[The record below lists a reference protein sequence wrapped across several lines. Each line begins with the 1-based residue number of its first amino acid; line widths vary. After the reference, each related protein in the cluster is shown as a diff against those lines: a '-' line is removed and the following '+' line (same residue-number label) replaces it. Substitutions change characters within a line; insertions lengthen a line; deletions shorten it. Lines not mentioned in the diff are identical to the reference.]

1 MTAMDWSSALLALA
15 CSLPVAALGAVVL
28 LRLRQR
34 SLATSVLVL
43 TLVPMLSVLA
53 GVVVTSGF
61 MFTAELRT
69 TAVVWVTVSLV
80 SLPTALVLGRSL
92 ARQSVWEREARERER
107 AAEHSRRQLVAWI
120 SHDLRTPLAGI
131 LAMTEAL
138 EDGVVSDPGDVTD
151 YIGRI
156 RHESLRLSALID
168 DLFAM
173 SRIHA
178 GAYATER
185 RPVSL
190 AMVAQEAAASS
201 APSAQAT
208 GVSIR
213 VDAAADPSAVVL
225 GNDAELLRV
234 AGNLV
239 GNAVR
244 HTAAGSTVTIRT
256 GTDRGDAW
264 LRVEDA
270 CGGIAEDEIGSVFDL
285 AYRGSAAREPSGLA
299 SAPARAGLG
308 LTIARG
314 LVEAHGGRVHAVNH
328 GPGCRFEVRL
338 PAAGG

>member
-1 MTAMDWSSALLALA
+1 MTSMDWHSVLLALA
-15 CSLPVAALGAVVL
+15 CSVPVAALGAVVL
-28 LRLRQR
+28 LRLRHR
-34 SLATSVLVL
+34 SLVTSVVVL
-43 TLVPMLSVLA
+43 TLVPMLSILA
-53 GVVVTSGF
+53 GVIVTSGF

-80 SLPTALVLGRSL
+80 SLPTALLLGRSL

-107 AAEHSRRQLVAWI
+107 AAERSRRQLVAWI

-138 EDGVVSDPGDVTD
+138 EDGVVSDAGDVKD

-156 RHESLRLSALID
+156 RHESLRLSSLID

-178 GAYATER
+178 GAYATQR
-185 RPVSL
+185 CPVSL
-190 AMVAQEAAASS
+190 HDVAGEAAAGT
-201 APSAQAT
+201 APSAEAA
-208 GVSIR
+208 GVS
-213 VDAAADPSAVVL
+213 VQVHPAADAGRLVR

-234 AGNLV
+234 VRNLL

-244 HTAAGSTVTIRT
+244 HSADGSTVRLST
-256 GTDRGDAW
+256 GGDGAYAW
-264 LRVEDA
+264 LRVDDA
-270 CGGIAEDEIGSVFDL
+270 CGGIPRDDIEHVFDL
-285 AYRGSAAREPSGLA
+285 AFRGTAARERGGA
-299 SAPARAGLG
+299 ATEAARAGLG

-314 LVEAHGGRVHAVNH
+314 LVEAHGGRVSVVNH

-338 PAAGG
+338 PAVSD

>member
-1 MTAMDWSSALLALA
+1 MTSMDWHSALLALA
-15 CSLPVAALGAVVL
+15 CSVPVAAVGAVVL

-34 SLATSVLVL
+34 SLVTSVMVL
-43 TLVPMLSVLA
+43 TLVPMLSILA

-61 MFTAELRT
+61 MFTTELRT

-80 SLPTALVLGRSL
+80 SVPTALLLGRSL

-107 AAEHSRRQLVAWI
+107 AADRSRRQLVAWI

-138 EDGVVSDPGDVTD
+138 QDGVVSDDGDVKD

-156 RHESLRLSALID
+156 RHESLRLSSLID

-178 GAYATER
+178 GAHATHR
-185 RPVSL
+185 CPVS
-190 AMVAQEAAASS
+190 MHDVAQEAAAST
-201 APSAQAT
+201 APSAEAD
-208 GVSIR
+208 GVG
-213 VDAAADPSAVVL
+213 VQVHSAPGAGPLVL

-234 AGNLV
+234 VRNLV

-244 HTAAGSTVTIRT
+244 HSAAGSTVGLST
-256 GTDRGDAW
+256 GQDGAHVW
-264 LRVEDA
+264 LRVDDA
-270 CGGIAEDEIGSVFDL
+270 CGGIARDDIEHVFDL
-285 AYRGSAAREPSGLA
+285 AFRGSIAREAGA
-299 SAPARAGLG
+299 SATEPARAGLG

-314 LVEAHGGRVHAVNH
+314 LVEAHGGQMSVANH

-338 PAAGG
+338 PAVRD